1 MLGSVQAE
9 VMEHQLELR
18 SPPSWAY
25 IAVCM
30 CMYVYVYV
38 CVGGTY
44 NTQNGGSRSFFFFF
58 FYRGP
63 FCIPGYIL
71 GGRISNV
78 VYS

>member
-1 MLGSVQAE
+1 MCCVLGSVQAE

-44 NTQNGGSRSFFFFF
+44 NTQNGGSQSCFFFFLP
-58 FYRGP
+58 R
-63 FCIPGYIL
+63 IHPGRQNFKCSLQLI
-71 GGRISNV
+71 
-78 VYS
+78 

>member
-1 MLGSVQAE
+1 MCCVLGSVQAE

-58 FYRGP
+58 FFTEVLYA
-63 FCIPGYIL
+63 FL
-71 GGRISNV
+71 DTFWEAEFQM
-78 VYS
+78 